1 MKKISVFLLLVLI
14 TVTSCKK
21 YLDVNTTP
29 NNPTAVPP
37 STILPVTTITLGFA
51 SSNDLGRAASA
62 LVQHIAGVANQ
73 TAAYDVYNLDGSFD
87 NQWNGE
93 VYGNA
98 LNNLQ
103 ILIDQYAATSPAYS
117 GIAKLEMAYIYS
129 VATDIWG
136 EVPYSQAAQ
145 GLKFAAPRFDKQE
158 DIYQGNAALGITSL
172 FDLVKSGLADLAKTP
187 NVLVPGSD
195 DLVYKG
201 DLTKWARM
209 GNTLLLK
216 FAIQVSNK
224 NPALATSTIA
234 SVITGNNYINSNA
247 VDFEVPFGA
256 TVGNQNALFTFNN
269 VNRTGDQMLSARLLA
284 LERSLNDTIRLAKFF
299 TKTRVIPATPG
310 PLPPFSFVAFDNGA
324 TSAVPAL
331 ATRSKYNAYLTGAVG
346 GGDSAAGNVPVSS
359 GTPPGSTG
367 GAAPIRLL
375 TYAQVQFILAESAVI
390 LGTAGVANTYYQNGI
405 TASMQKVGMTPAEIT
420 NYFTTNPTV
429 VTLSGTPEQQ
439 RQQIITQKYISWI
452 GNGIEAYNDYRR
464 TGYPVLTLVNNA
476 AGDNPN
482 VIPTRLPYTQTE
494 LSSNPNAPN
503 PRPKTDVKLWFA
515 K

>member
-1 MKKISVFLLLVLI
+1 MKKISVLLLLFMVFA
-14 TVTSCKK
+14 SCKK

-37 STILPVTTITLGFA
+37 STILPTTTIGLAFA
-51 SSNDLGRAASA
+51 NSNDLDRATSA

-73 TAAYDVYNLDGSFD
+73 TAAYYVYNLDGAFD

-93 VYGNA
+93 IYGNT
-98 LNNLQ
+98 LNDLQ
-103 ILIDQYAATSPAYS
+103 ILIDQYSATSPAYS
-117 GIAKLEMAYIYS
+117 GIAKLEMAYVYS
-129 VATDIWG
+129 MATDIWG

-145 GLKFAAPRFDKQE
+145 GLKFTAPRFDKQE
-158 DIYQGNAALGITSL
+158 DIYQGNTASGITSL

-187 NVLVPGSD
+187 NLLTPGND

-216 FAIQVSNK
+216 FAIQISNK

-234 SVITGNNYINSNA
+234 SVITGNNYINTNA
-247 VDFEVPFGA
+247 LDFEVPFA
-256 TVGNQNALFTFNN
+256 STVGNQNALYTFNN
-269 VNRTGDQMLSARLLA
+269 VNRSGDQMLSTRLLN
-284 LERSLNDTIRLAKFF
+284 LSKSINDTIRLAKFF
-299 TKTRVIPATPG
+299 TKPG
-310 PLPPFSFVAFDNGA
+310 GVFSSFDNGSTNA
-324 TSAVPAL
+324 APAL
-331 ATRSKYNAYLTGAVG
+331 ASRSKYNTYLVGA
-346 GGDSAAGNVPVSS
+346 S
-359 GTPPGSTG
+359 GE
-367 GAAPIRLL
+367 APIRIL
-375 TYAQVQFILAESAVI
+375 TNFQVQFILAEAALI
-390 LGTAGVANTYYQNGI
+390 LGTAGVANTYYQAGI

-420 NYFTTNPTV
+420 NYFATNPTV
-429 VTLSGTPEQQ
+429 VTLSGTTEQQ
-439 RQQIITQKYISWI
+439 RQQIITQKYMAWI

-464 TGYPVLTLVNNA
+464 TGYPVLALVNNA

-482 VIPTRLPYTQTE
+482 VIPTRLPYTPAE
-494 LSSNPNAPN
+494 LASNPNAPK

>member
-1 MKKISVFLLLVLI
+1 MKKTAILFLILI
-14 TVTSCKK
+14 PFASCKK
-21 YLDVNTTP
+21 YLDVNVTP

-37 STILPVTTITLGFA
+37 SIILPVTTVGMAFA
-51 SSNDLGRAASA
+51 NSNDLNRATSA

-93 VYGNA
+93 IYGTT
-98 LNNLQ
+98 LNDLQ
-103 ILIDQYAATSPAYS
+103 ILIDQYATTSPAYS
-117 GIAKLEMAYIYS
+117 GIAKLEMAYVYS
-129 VATDIWG
+129 MATDIWG
-136 EVPYSQAAQ
+136 DVPYSQAAQ
-145 GLKFAAPRFDKQE
+145 GLKFPTPRFDKQE
-158 DIYQGNAALGITSL
+158 DIYQGNTALGITSL
-172 FDLVKSGLADLAKTP
+172 FDLVKSGLADIAKTP
-187 NVLVPGSD
+187 NVFVPGND

-216 FAIQVSNK
+216 LAIQVSNK

-247 VDFEVPFGA
+247 LDFEVPFGA
-256 TVGNQNALFTFNN
+256 TTGSQNSIYSFNN
-269 VNRTGDQMLSARLLA
+269 VNRTGDQMLSTRLVNL
-284 LERSLNDTIRLAKFF
+284 SKSINDTVRLGKFF
-299 TKTRVIPATPG
+299 TKPTG
-310 PLPPFSFVAFDNGA
+310 NFVSFDNGA
-324 TSAVPAL
+324 TSAVPVL
-331 ATRSKYNAYLTGAVG
+331 ATRSKYNTYLIGN
-346 GGDSAAGNVPVSS
+346 AGE
-359 GTPPGSTG
+359 
-367 GAAPIRLL
+367 APIRLL

-390 LGTAGVANTYYQNGI
+390 LGTSGVANTYYQAGI

-420 NYFTTNPTV
+420 TYFTTNPTV
-429 VTLSGTPEQQ
+429 VTLTGTPEQQ
-439 RQQIITQKYISWI
+439 RQQIITQKYMSWI
-452 GNGIEAYNDYRR
+452 GNGIEAFNDYRR

-494 LSSNPNAPN
+494 LSSNPNAPS

>member
-1 MKKISVFLLLVLI
+1 MKKISFLFLLFI
-14 TVTSCKK
+14 TFASCKK

-37 STILPVTTITLGFA
+37 ATILPTTTIGLGFA
-51 SSNDLGRAASA
+51 NSNDLNRATSA

-93 VYGNA
+93 IYGTT
-98 LNNLQ
+98 LTNLQ
-103 ILIDQYAATSPAYS
+103 ILIDQYAGTSPAYS
-117 GIAKLEMAYIYS
+117 GIAKLQMAYVYS

-136 EVPYSQAAQ
+136 EVPYSQAGQ
-145 GLKFAAPRFDKQE
+145 GLKFTSPRFDKQE

-172 FDLVKSGLADLAKTP
+172 FDLVKSGLADLAKTS
-187 NVLVPGSD
+187 NVFVPGND

-201 DLTKWARM
+201 DLTKWTRM

-247 VDFEVPFGA
+247 LDFEVPFGA
-256 TVGNQNALFTFNN
+256 TVGNQNAIYTFNN
-269 VNRTGDQMLSARLLA
+269 VNRTGDQMLSTRLLN
-284 LERSLNDTIRLAKFF
+284 LSKGINDTVRLAKFF
-299 TKTRVIPATPG
+299 TKPNGV
-310 PLPPFSFVAFDNGA
+310 FSSFDNGA
-324 TSAVPAL
+324 TSAPPAL
-331 ATRSKYNAYLTGAVG
+331 AARSKYNTYLTGA
-346 GGDSAAGNVPVSS
+346 
-359 GTPPGSTG
+359 TG
-367 GAAPIRLL
+367 EAPIRIL
-375 TYAQVQFILAESAVI
+375 TYAQVQFILAEAALI
-390 LGTAGVANTYYQNGI
+390 LGTPGVANTYYQAGI
-405 TASMQKVGMTPAEIT
+405 TASMQKVSMTSAEIT
-420 NYFTTNPTV
+420 TYFTTNPGV
-429 VTLSGTPEQQ
+429 VTLSGTTEQQ
-439 RQQIITQKYISWI
+439 RQQIITQKYLSWI

-494 LSSNPNAPN
+494 LSSNPNAPS

>member
-1 MKKISVFLLLVLI
+1 MKKIAFLFLLII
-14 TVTSCKK
+14 TFTSCKK
-21 YLDVNTTP
+21 FLDVNTTP
-29 NNPTAVPP
+29 NNPTTVPP
-37 STILPVTTITLGFA
+37 SVILPATTITLGFA
-51 SSNDLGRAASA
+51 NSNDLNRATSA

-73 TAAYDVYNLDGSFD
+73 TASYDVYNLDGSFD

-93 VYGNA
+93 IYGNS

-103 ILIDQYAATSPAYS
+103 ILIDQYSATSPAYS
-117 GIAKLEMAYIYS
+117 GIAKLQMAYIYS

-145 GLKFAAPRFDKQE
+145 GLKYTNPRFDKQE
-158 DIYQGNAALGITSL
+158 DIYQGNTTLGITSL

-187 NVLVPGSD
+187 NVLVPGAD
-195 DLVYKG
+195 DIVYKG
-201 DLTKWARM
+201 DLTKWVRM

-234 SVITGNNYINSNA
+234 SVLTGNNYINSNTL
-247 VDFEVPFGA
+247 DFEVPFGA
-256 TVGNQNALFTFNN
+256 SVGNQNAIFAFNN
-269 VNRTGDQMLSARLLA
+269 VNRTGDQMLSARLLNLA
-284 LERSLNDTIRLAKFF
+284 RSLNDTVRLAKFF
-299 TKTRVIPATPG
+299 TKTRASVAS
-310 PLPPFSFVAFDNGA
+310 PFAFVAFDNGA

-331 ATRSKYNAYLTGAVG
+331 ATRSKYNAYLTGATG
-346 GGDSAAGNVPVSS
+346 GGDTAATGV
-359 GTPPGSTG
+359 G
-367 GAAPIRLL
+367 GAAPIRIL
-375 TYAQVQFILAESAVI
+375 TNAQVQFILAESALI
-390 LGTAGVANTYYQNGI
+390 LGTSGVANTYYQAGI
-405 TASMQKVGMTPAEIT
+405 TASMQKVGMTAAEIT

-429 VTLSGTPEQQ
+429 VNLSGTTEQQ

-482 VIPTRLPYTQTE
+482 IIPTRLPYTVTE
-494 LSSNPNAPN
+494 LSSNPNAPS